1 LDRSKFGTPLT
12 DAVIG
17 AAIEVHRE
25 LGPGL
30 LESVYEECLCYE
42 LQERGIAFRRQL
54 ELPIVYKGRRL
65 DFGYRLDMLI
75 ENQLLIEVKAVEQL
89 VAIHEAQV
97 LTYLRLSGFQLAL
110 LMNFNTSLLKQGLR
124 RFVLSE
130 NSASPRL
137 RGESY

>member
-1 LDRSKFGTPLT
+1 MT